1 MSEIIK
7 EVYEV
12 LKEIINS
19 KKARIIKENINFF
32 LVLNISLLGGKEQ
45 EIKLVLEQKN
55 FFLNEINLKLCNKVN
70 CLEKEI
76 NKISLSYQEKINNLE
91 MIISNQAKE
100 IDILNQWK
108 EKYDIKIQNLIE
120 KKKMIFP

>member
-1 MSEIIK
+1 MF
-7 EVYEV
+7 
-12 LKEIINS
+12 
-19 KKARIIKENINFF
+19 R
-32 LVLNISLLGGKEQ
+32 
-45 EIKLVLEQKN
+45 
-55 FFLNEINLKLCNKVN
+55 
-70 CLEKEI
+70 KEI

-108 EKYDIKIQNLIE
+108 EKYNIKIQNLIE

>member
-1 MSEIIK
+1 MSETIK

-19 KKARIIKENINFF
+19 KKARSIKENMNFF
-32 LVLNISLLGGKEQ
+32 TCIKYCFVRRKGTRNKISIRTKKVDLK
-45 EIKLVLEQKN
+45 
-55 FFLNEINLKLCNKVN
+55 EINLKLCNKVN

>member
-1 MSEIIK
+1 M
-7 EVYEV
+7 
-12 LKEIINS
+12 
-19 KKARIIKENINFF
+19 
-32 LVLNISLLGGKEQ
+32 LGGKEQ

-55 FFLNEINLKLCNKVN
+55 FFLKEINLKLCNKVN

>member
-1 MSEIIK
+1 M
-7 EVYEV
+7 
-12 LKEIINS
+12 
-19 KKARIIKENINFF
+19 
-32 LVLNISLLGGKEQ
+32 LGGKEQ

-55 FFLNEINLKLCNKVN
+55 FVLNEINLKLCNKVN

>member
-1 MSEIIK
+1 MSETIK

-55 FFLNEINLKLCNKVN
+55 FDLNEINLKLCNKVN
-70 CLEKEI
+70 CLEKKLI
-76 NKISLSYQEKINNLE
+76 KSL
-91 MIISNQAKE
+91 
-100 IDILNQWK
+100 
-108 EKYDIKIQNLIE
+108 
-120 KKKMIFP
+120 

>member
-1 MSEIIK
+1 M
-7 EVYEV
+7 
-12 LKEIINS
+12 
-19 KKARIIKENINFF
+19 
-32 LVLNISLLGGKEQ
+32 LGGKEQ

-55 FFLNEINLKLCNKVN
+55 FDLNEINLKLCNKVN